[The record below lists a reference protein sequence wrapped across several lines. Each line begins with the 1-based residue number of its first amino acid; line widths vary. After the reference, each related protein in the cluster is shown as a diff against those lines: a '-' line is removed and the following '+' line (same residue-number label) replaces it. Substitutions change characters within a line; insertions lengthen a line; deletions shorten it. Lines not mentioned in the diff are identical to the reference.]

1 MSMVAMQVVGVRI
14 EMPSNQPIV
23 LLKEIDGVR
32 FLPIW
37 VGAVE
42 ATAIAFAQQG
52 VVPPRPLTHDL
63 MQDIVESLDATLTA
77 VQVTAMEEGVFMASL
92 LMRDPNGNAVSVSAR
107 PSDAIALALRTHSN
121 ILADSDLLDSVGIEI
136 PEDVAQDAMNAS
148 GDTSE
153 MERFREFLDQINPE
167 DFAGQAVEAPKLST
181 SSIGFGSVAAGNH
194 AHGNLS
200 LSDSPRELRFPS

>member
-1 MSMVAMQVVGVRI
+1 
-14 EMPSNQPIV
+14 MPSNQPIV

-167 DFAGQAVEAPKLST
+167 DFAG
-181 SSIGFGSVAAGNH
+181 
-194 AHGNLS
+194 
-200 LSDSPRELRFPS
+200 